1 MRFSG
6 ASRNVLAVPVLLL
19 ALGLGGCSEARRA
32 VGWDKAPPDEFK
44 ILTRAPLAMPPDY
57 GLRPP
62 TPGAPRPQEGSTTDQ
77 ARTAI
82 TGGRP
87 GARAGAGAAA
97 GAGAVAGRA
106 SAGEAALLEKSGA
119 DRADPAIRQT
129 VDREARAVADADRSF
144 TDRLIFWR
152 EPEPPGTVIDAER
165 EQQRLRENQALGRAA
180 NAGDTPIVRRRQR
193 GLLEGLF

>member
-1 MRFSG
+1 MRISG
-6 ASRNVLAVPVLLL
+6 ASRTVLAMPILLL

-87 GARAGAGAAA
+87 GARPGAAPAA
-97 GAGAVAGRA
+97 GAGRP
-106 SAGEAALLEKSGA
+106 SAAEVALLEKAGA
-119 DRADPAIRQT
+119 DRADPAIRAT

-144 TDRLIFWR
+144 TDKLIFWR

-165 EQQRLRENQALGRAA
+165 EQQRLRENQALGRPA
-180 NAGDTPIVRRRQR
+180 NSGDTPIVRRRQR
-193 GLLEGLF
+193 GLLEGIF

>member
-1 MRFSG
+1 MRISG
-6 ASRNVLAVPVLLL
+6 ASRTVLAMPILLL

-87 GARAGAGAAA
+87 GARPGAAPAVGAGRPSAAE
-97 GAGAVAGRA
+97 V
-106 SAGEAALLEKSGA
+106 ALLEKAGA
-119 DRADPAIRQT
+119 DRADPAIRAT

-144 TDRLIFWR
+144 TDKLIFWR
-152 EPEPPGTVIDAER
+152 EPEPAGTVIDAER
-165 EQQRLRENQALGRAA
+165 EQQRLRENQALGRPA
-180 NAGDTPIVRRRQR
+180 NSGDTPIVRRRQR

>member
-1 MRFSG
+1 MRISG
-6 ASRNVLAVPVLLL
+6 ASRTVLAIPVLLL

-44 ILTRAPLAMPPDY
+44 VLTRAPLAMPPDY

-87 GARAGAGAAA
+87 GTRPGAAPA
-97 GAGAVAGRA
+97 PVAGRP
-106 SAGEAALLEKSGA
+106 SAAEVALLEKAGA
-119 DRADPAIRQT
+119 DRADPNIRAT
-129 VDREARAVADADRSF
+129 VDREARAVAEADRSF

-165 EQQRLRENQALGRAA
+165 EQQRLRENQALGRPA
-180 NAGDTPIVRRRQR
+180 NSGDTPIVRRRQR

>member
-1 MRFSG
+1 MRISG
-6 ASRNVLAVPVLLL
+6 ASRTVLAIPILLL

-87 GARAGAGAAA
+87 GARPGAAPAA
-97 GAGAVAGRA
+97 GAGRP
-106 SAGEAALLEKSGA
+106 SAAEVALLEKAGA
-119 DRADPAIRQT
+119 DRADPAIRAT

-144 TDRLIFWR
+144 TDKLIFWR

-165 EQQRLRENQALGRAA
+165 EQQRLRENQALGRPA
-180 NAGDTPIVRRRQR
+180 NSGDTPIVRRRQR

>member
-1 MRFSG
+1 MRISG
-6 ASRNVLAVPVLLL
+6 ASRTVLAMPILLL

-87 GARAGAGAAA
+87 GARPGAAP
-97 GAGAVAGRA
+97 AGRP
-106 SAGEAALLEKSGA
+106 SAAEVALLDKAGA
-119 DRADPAIRQT
+119 DRADPAIRAT

-144 TDRLIFWR
+144 TDKLIFWR

-165 EQQRLRENQALGRAA
+165 EQQRLRENQALGRPA
-180 NAGDTPIVRRRQR
+180 NSGDTPIVRRRQR

>member
-1 MRFSG
+1 MRISG
-6 ASRNVLAVPVLLL
+6 ASRTVLAIPVLLL

-32 VGWDKAPPDEFK
+32 GGWDKAPPDEFK
-44 ILTRAPLAMPPDY
+44 ILPRAPLAMPPDY

-87 GARAGAGAAA
+87 GARPGAAPAA
-97 GAGAVAGRA
+97 GAGRP
-106 SAGEAALLEKSGA
+106 SAAEVALLEKAGA
-119 DRADPAIRQT
+119 DRADPAIRAT

-144 TDRLIFWR
+144 TDKLIFWR
-152 EPEPPGTVIDAER
+152 EPEPPGTVVDAER
-165 EQQRLRENQALGRAA
+165 EQQRLRENQALGRPA
-180 NAGDTPIVRRRQR
+180 NSGDTPIVRRRQR

>member
-1 MRFSG
+1 MRISG
-6 ASRNVLAVPVLLL
+6 ASRTVLAMPILLL

-87 GARAGAGAAA
+87 GTRPGAAPAAA
-97 GAGAVAGRA
+97 GAGRP
-106 SAGEAALLEKSGA
+106 SAAEAALLEKAGA
-119 DRADPAIRQT
+119 DRADPAIRAT

-144 TDRLIFWR
+144 TDKLIFWR
-152 EPEPPGTVIDAER
+152 EPEPAGTVIDAER
-165 EQQRLRENQALGRAA
+165 EQQRLRENQALGRPA
-180 NAGDTPIVRRRQR
+180 NSGDTPIVRRRQR

>member
-1 MRFSG
+1 MRISG
-6 ASRNVLAVPVLLL
+6 ASRTVLAIPVLLL

-44 ILTRAPLAMPPDY
+44 VLTRAPLAMPPDY

-87 GARAGAGAAA
+87 GTRPGSAPAPAA
-97 GAGAVAGRA
+97 GRP
-106 SAGEAALLEKSGA
+106 SAAEVALLEKAGA
-119 DRADPAIRQT
+119 DRADPNIRAT
-129 VDREARAVADADRSF
+129 VDREARAVAEADRSF

-165 EQQRLRENQALGRAA
+165 EQQRLRENQALGRPA
-180 NAGDTPIVRRRQR
+180 NSGDTPIVRRRQR

>member
-1 MRFSG
+1 MRISG
-6 ASRNVLAVPVLLL
+6 ASRTVLAMPILLL

-87 GARAGAGAAA
+87 GARPGAAPAVGAGRPSAAE
-97 GAGAVAGRA
+97 V
-106 SAGEAALLEKSGA
+106 ALLEKAGA
-119 DRADPAIRQT
+119 DRADPAIRAT

-144 TDRLIFWR
+144 TDKLIFWR

-165 EQQRLRENQALGRAA
+165 EQQRLRENQALGRPA
-180 NAGDTPIVRRRQR
+180 NSGDTPIVRRRQR

>member
-1 MRFSG
+1 M
-6 ASRNVLAVPVLLL
+6 AAD
-19 ALGLGGCSEARRA
+19 ALARRA
-32 VGWDKAPPDEFK
+32 AAEAELHRHQRQGPV
-44 ILTRAPLAMPPDY
+44 LHQ
-57 GLRPP
+57 
-62 TPGAPRPQEGSTTDQ
+62 PGDD
-77 ARTAI
+77 
-82 TGGRP
+82 
-87 GARAGAGAAA
+87 AA
-97 GAGAVAGRA
+97 GGDHALDLHGAGRA
-106 SAGEAALLEKSGA
+106 SAGEAALLEKAGA

>member
-1 MRFSG
+1 MRISG
-6 ASRNVLAVPVLLL
+6 ASRTVLAMPILLL

-87 GARAGAGAAA
+87 GARPGAAPAA
-97 GAGAVAGRA
+97 GAGRP
-106 SAGEAALLEKSGA
+106 SAAEVALLEKAGA
-119 DRADPAIRQT
+119 DRADPAIRAT

-144 TDRLIFWR
+144 TDKLIFWR

-165 EQQRLRENQALGRAA
+165 EQQRLRENQALGRPA
-180 NAGDTPIVRRRQR
+180 NSGDTPIVRRRQR